1 MTLGHPEWREG
12 QTAKAAI
19 AAAYLRSECGRTQSK
34 PQFPNQ
40 ALVDSQTPGP

>member
-1 MTLGHPEWREG
+1 MTLRHPEWQEG

-19 AAAYLRSECGRTQSK
+19 AAAYLRSECGRTSK

-40 ALVDSQTPGP
+40 ALVDSQSPGP